1 MVHTDFA
8 LRRPVT
14 TLMTFAAIAVI
25 GIVASR
31 LLPLE
36 QYPDVSFP
44 FMGAGVPFPGSTPE
58 ETEELITRPIEDA
71 LATLPGIEEIH
82 STSTD
87 QDARF
92 EIRFA
97 WGTDINTAGFE
108 VRTKLDAVRAQLPKT
123 ADRMWMWMASAADAP
138 MLTVRFSADQDLST
152 QYDLLDRYFK
162 KPIER
167 LDGVAR
173 VELAGVEAREVRILV
188 DPGRLAAH
196 AVDVRELVRLLEK
209 SNFSVGAGQITGN
222 GERLMVRPIGEFRSL
237 DEIRNLVIKGN
248 VHVSDVASVELV
260 SPEINFRRHLNGRP
274 AVGLDVFKSTQANV
288 VEVVARVLAVIEH
301 NKALPQMQGV
311 NVFVIDD
318 QAESIKSSL
327 SDLTEAGLIGAAL
340 AFVVLFL
347 FLRHWPTTLIV
358 SAAVPLSLL
367 VTLAVMYFVG
377 LTINVMSMMG
387 MMLAI
392 GMLVDN
398 AVVVTE
404 SVFRHRQLDPDN
416 PQAATLAGVKEVGVA
431 TLAGTATCVV
441 VFLPILFGSNNQI
454 SIWLTHA
461 AIPICVAMIASL
473 IIAQTLIPMVTS
485 RFPAPPPIDSRSW
498 IARLQDR
505 YTRTLDW
512 SIHHRG
518 WTALALFVV
527 LALTVGLLVL
537 SSMYP
542 GKFLKFDPGAQDA
555 GTQVFLNYNIKGSHP
570 IDRVEQAVV
579 KMENHLDARAKEFGI
594 KSVYSVYDATHAHS
608 VIVLKERD
616 DGGMRA
622 QEFIEKAEG
631 SLPEIII
638 GKPGF
643 KWDDENAMG
652 GQRFSVQLTGESS
665 EKLAVLSDE
674 VARVLASVKGLESVR
689 SEAREGDE
697 EVQIVVN
704 RRRAAALGLTS
715 ADVAQAV
722 AAGMRGD
729 RLREFRGTERELT
742 LRLAFRES
750 DRQTIDNLAEFPI
763 YLPSG
768 TRVPLSAV
776 SDFRIARGPRA
787 IERIDRL
794 TSVAVTGNVKKDATL
809 DGVGKDVEALMN
821 NYQMPPG
828 YSWKLGKGFDHQDE
842 NSQTM
847 LFNLLLAIAMIYL
860 VMAAVFESTVYPMSI
875 ITSIFMAIV
884 GVVWLLFVT
893 RTTVT
898 LMAFIGVQIL
908 IGVVVNIGIVL
919 VAHINELRATG
930 MERMAAIV
938 QAGRDRLR
946 PILMTTLTASLGLL
960 PLAAGDAQLAVGG
973 GGPSY
978 APMARSIMGGLLA
991 GAVMSLFVVPAF
1003 YVWIDNG
1010 AERVKRFMLRTRVLD
1025 APTTP
1030 TPVDNGQPATA
1041 TEP

>member
-1 MVHTDFA
+1 VVHTDFA

-25 GIVASR
+25 GLVSSR

-36 QYPDVSFP
+36 QYPDISFP

-71 LATLPGIEEIH
+71 LATLPGIEEIR

-97 WGTDINTAGFE
+97 WGTDINTAAFE
-108 VRTKLDAVRAQLPKT
+108 VRTKLDSVRAQLPKT
-123 ADRMWMWMASAADAP
+123 ADRMWMWMASTADAT
-138 MLTVRFSADQDLST
+138 MLTLRFSAEQDLSA
-152 QYDLLDRYFK
+152 QFDLLDRYFK

-167 LDGVAR
+167 IDGVAR

-196 AVDVRELVRLLEK
+196 SVDVRQLVQLLEK
-209 SNFSVGAGQITGN
+209 SNFSVGAGNITGN
-222 GERLMVRPIGEFRSL
+222 GERLSVRPLGEFRSL

-248 VHVSDVASVELV
+248 VRIGDIASVELI
-260 SPEINFRRHLNGRP
+260 SPEILRRRHLDGRP
-274 AVGLDVFKSTQANV
+274 AVGLDVYKSSQANV
-288 VEVVARVLAVIEH
+288 VEVVEKVLAVVEK
-301 NKALPQMQGV
+301 NKSLPQMQGISV
-311 NVFVIDD
+311 MVLDD
-318 QAESIKSSL
+318 QAEAIRSSL
-327 SDLTEAGLIGAAL
+327 SDLAEAGLIGAAL
-340 AFVVLFL
+340 AFIVLFV

-416 PQAATLAGVKEVGVA
+416 PQRATLAGVKEVGVA

-441 VFLPILFGSNNQI
+441 VFLPILFSNSNQI

-461 AIPICVAMIASL
+461 AIPICVAMVASL
-473 IIAQTLIPMVTS
+473 FIAQTLIPMVTS
-485 RFPAPPPIDSRSW
+485 RFAAPPALDHRSW
-498 IARLQDR
+498 ISRLQDR
-505 YTRTLDW
+505 YTRWLDF

-518 WTALALFVV
+518 WTALGLGAV
-527 LALTVGLLVL
+527 LLLTVALIVL
-537 SSMYP
+537 STQFP
-542 GKFLKFDPGAQDA
+542 GKLIKFDPGAQDG

-570 IDRVEQAVV
+570 IERVESAVGV
-579 KMENHLDARAKEFGI
+579 IERHFDSQKDTLGI
-594 KSVYSVYDATHAHS
+594 KSVYSVYDQS
-608 VIVLKERD
+608 SGFSIIVLKNPK
-616 DGGMRA
+616 DGGFKA
-622 QEFIEKAEG
+622 QDFIEKAQDK
-631 SLPEIII
+631 LPEIII
-638 GKPGF
+638 GKASF
-643 KWDDENAMG
+643 RWDDGGGLG
-652 GQRFSVQLTGESS
+652 GQRFSVQLTGEST
-665 EKLAVLSDE
+665 EKLAEIGDE
-674 VARVLASVKGLESVR
+674 VARVLAGVKGLEAVR
-689 SEAREGDE
+689 SEAREGDD

-704 RRRAAALGLTS
+704 RARAAALGITS
-715 ADVAQAV
+715 SDVAQSV

-750 DRQTIDNLAEFPI
+750 DRQSIDNLAEFPI
-763 YLPSG
+763 YLASG
-768 TRVPLSAV
+768 ARVPLSAV
-776 SDFRIARGPRA
+776 ADFRIARGPRS
-787 IERIDRL
+787 IERVDRL
-794 TSVAVTGNVKKDATL
+794 TSVAVTGNVAKDSTL
-809 DGVGKDVEALMN
+809 DAVGKQVEALMK
-821 NYQMPPG
+821 NYQLPAG
-828 YSWKLGKGFDHQDE
+828 YTWKLGKGFEQQDE
-842 NSQTM
+842 ESMQM
-847 LFNLLLAIAMIYL
+847 LTNLLLAIAMIYI
-860 VMAAVFESTVYPMSI
+860 VMAAVFESTVYPLSI

-884 GVVWLLFVT
+884 GVIWALFIT
-893 RTTVT
+893 RTTIT
-898 LMAFIGVQIL
+898 IMAMIGVQIL

-919 VAHINELRATG
+919 VAHINELRNSG

-960 PLAAGDAQLAVGG
+960 PLAAGDAALAVGG

-978 APMARSIMGGLLA
+978 APMARTIMGGLLA

-1010 AERVKRFMLRTRVLD
+1010 AERAKRFMRRTRVTGSVEQDLEEV
-1025 APTTP
+1025 PG
-1030 TPVDNGQPATA
+1030 VLGQDVR
-1041 TEP
+1041 

>member
-14 TLMTFAAIAVI
+14 TLMAFAAVAMI
-25 GIVASR
+25 GLVSSR

-44 FMGAGVPFPGSTPE
+44 FMGAGVPYPGSTPE

-71 LATLPGIEEIH
+71 LATLPGIEQIT
-82 STSTD
+82 STSSD

-92 EIRFA
+92 EIRFK
-97 WGTDINTAGFE
+97 WGTDLNTAGFE
-108 VRTKLDAVRAQLPKT
+108 VRNKLDSVRASLPKT
-123 ADRMWMWMASAADAP
+123 ADRMWMWMASTADAQ
-138 MLTVRFSADQDLST
+138 MLTVRFSADQDLSS
-152 QYDLLDRYFK
+152 QYDLLERYFK

-167 LDGVAR
+167 IDGVAR

-188 DPGRLAAH
+188 DPGRIAAH
-196 AVDVRELVRLLEK
+196 GIDVRQLVQLLEK

-222 GERLMVRPIGEFRSL
+222 GERLSVRPLGEFRTL
-237 DEIRNLVIKGN
+237 DEIRNLVINGN
-248 VHVSDVASVELV
+248 VRIGDVASVELV
-260 SPEINFRRHLNGRP
+260 SPEITRRRHLDGRP
-274 AVGLDVFKSTQANV
+274 AVGLDVFKATNANV
-288 VEVVARVLAVIEH
+288 VEVVDRVLAVIDK
-301 NKALPQMQGV
+301 NKALPQMQGIR
-311 NVFVIDD
+311 VFVIDN
-318 QAESIKSSL
+318 QAEAIKQSL

-340 AFVVLFL
+340 AFCVLFL

-358 SAAVPLSLL
+358 SASVPLSLL
-367 VTLAVMYFVG
+367 VTLAVMYFAG

-404 SVFRHRQLDPDN
+404 SVFRHRQMDPAN

-441 VFLPILFGSNNQI
+441 VFVPVLFGSNNEI

-461 AIPICVAMIASL
+461 AIPICVAMISSL

-485 RFPAPPPIDSRSW
+485 RFATPPPMDSRSW
-498 IARLQDR
+498 ISRLQDS
-505 YTRTLDW
+505 YTRWLDW

-518 WTALALFVV
+518 WTALGLITV
-527 LALTVGLLVL
+527 LALTVGLIML
-537 SSMYP
+537 SSAYP
-542 GKFLKFDPGAQDA
+542 GKFIKFDPGAQD
-555 GTQVFLNYNIKGSHP
+555 GGNQVFLNYNIKGSNP
-570 IDRVEQAVV
+570 IDRVESAVSTV
-579 KMENHLDARAKEFGI
+579 ERYLEGRRDELGI
-594 KSVYSVYDATHAHS
+594 KSVYSVYDQTSAFTI
-608 VIVLKERD
+608 IVTKPRDEGGLKGED
-616 DGGMRA
+616 LIAKA
-622 QEFIEKAEG
+622 QDN
-631 SLPEIII
+631 LPEIII
-638 GKPGF
+638 GKPSF
-643 KWDDENAMG
+643 KWDDAGAMG
-652 GQRFSVQLTGESS
+652 GQRFSVQLTGEST
-665 EKLAVLSDE
+665 EKLAVLADE
-674 VARVLASVKGLESVR
+674 VARVMASVTGLESVR

-704 RRRAAALGLTS
+704 RQRAAALGLTS
-715 ADVAQAV
+715 SDVAQAV

-750 DRQTIDNLAEFPI
+750 DRQSIENLAEFPI
-763 YLPSG
+763 YLPTG

-776 SDFRIARGPRA
+776 ADFRIAKGPRS
-787 IERIDRL
+787 IERVDRM
-794 TSVAVTGNVKKDATL
+794 TSVAITGNVTKEATL
-809 DGVGKDVEALMN
+809 DAVGKDVEALMK
-821 NYQMPPG
+821 NYQLPPG
-828 YSWKLGKGFDHQDE
+828 YSWKLGKGFDQQDE
-842 NSQTM
+842 NSATM
-847 LFNLLLAIAMIYL
+847 MFNMLLAIAMIYL
-860 VMAAVFESTVYPMSI
+860 VMAAVFESTVYPLSI

-884 GVVWLLFVT
+884 GVIWLLFLT
-893 RTTVT
+893 RTTIT

-919 VAHINELRATG
+919 VAHINDLRAAG

-960 PLAAGDAQLAVGG
+960 PLATGDAALAVGG

-1010 AERVKRFMLRTRVLD
+1010 AERAKRFMRRTRVQV
-1025 APTTP
+1025 A
-1030 TPVDNGQPATA
+1030 PATPA
-1041 TEP
+1041 APAAAPSAEGS

>member
-14 TLMTFAAIAVI
+14 TLMTFAAVAVI
-25 GIVASR
+25 GLVASR

-44 FMGAGVPFPGSTPE
+44 FMGAGVPYAGSTPE
-58 ETEELITRPIEDA
+58 ETEELITRPVEDA
-71 LATLPGIEEIH
+71 LATLPGIEEMR

-87 QDARF
+87 SDARF

-97 WGTDINTAGFE
+97 WGTDINTAAFE
-108 VRTKLDAVRAQLPKT
+108 VRAKLDAVRAQLPKT
-123 ADRMWMWMASAADAP
+123 ANRMWMWMASASDAP

-196 AVDVRELVRLLEK
+196 GVDVRDLVGLLEK

-222 GERLMVRPIGEFRSL
+222 GERLSVRPLGEFRTL
-237 DEIRNLVIKGN
+237 DEIRNLVIRGN
-248 VHVSDVASVELV
+248 VRVGDVASIELV
-260 SPEINFRRHLNGRP
+260 SPEITFRRHLDGRP

-288 VEVVARVLAVIEH
+288 VDVVDHVLAVIER
-301 NKALPQMQGV
+301 NKALPQMQGI
-311 NVFVIDD
+311 NVFVIDN
-318 QAESIKSSL
+318 QAESIRNSL

-358 SAAVPLSLL
+358 SASVPLSLL
-367 VTLAVMYFVG
+367 VTLAVMYFAG
-377 LTINVMSMMG
+377 LTVNVMSMMG

-404 SVFRHRQLDPDN
+404 SVFRHRQLDPGN
-416 PQAATLAGVKEVGVA
+416 PQRATLAGVREVGVA
-431 TLAGTATCVV
+431 TLAGTSTCVV
-441 VFLPILFGSNNQI
+441 VFLPILFGNNNQI

-473 IIAQTLIPMVTS
+473 IIAQTLIPMTIS
-485 RFPAPPPIDSRSW
+485 RFAAPPPIDRRSW

-505 YTRTLDW
+505 YTRALDW

-518 WTALALFVV
+518 WTAFGLV
-527 LALTVGLLVL
+527 LVVGLTCGLLKL
-537 SSMYP
+537 SAMYP

-555 GTQVFLNYNIKGSHP
+555 GTQVFLNYNLKGSHP
-570 IDRVEQAVV
+570 IDRVEAAVV
-579 KMENHLDARAKEFGI
+579 TIEKHFEAKAKELGI
-594 KSVYSVYDATHAHS
+594 KSVYSVYDPTHAHS
-608 VIVLKERD
+608 VIVLKDRD
-616 DGGMRA
+616 DGGPRPP
-622 QEFIEKAEG
+622 EFIEKAQAG
-631 SLPEIII
+631 LPEIII

-665 EKLAVLSDE
+665 ERLANLSDE
-674 VARVLASVKGLESVR
+674 IARLLSSVKGLESVR

-704 RRRAAALGLTS
+704 RQRAAALGLTS
-715 ADVAQAV
+715 REVAQAV

-750 DRQTIDNLAEFPI
+750 DRQSIDNLAEFPI
-763 YLPSG
+763 YLPNG
-768 TRVPLSAV
+768 THVPLSAV
-776 SDFRIARGPRA
+776 SDFRVARGPRA

-794 TSVAVTGNVKKDATL
+794 TSVAVSGNVKSDATL
-809 DGVGKDVEALMN
+809 DAVGKEAEALLK
-821 NYQMPPG
+821 NYQLPPG
-828 YSWKLGKGFDHQDE
+828 YSWKLGKGFEQQDE

-847 LFNLLLAIAMIYL
+847 VFNLLLAIAMIYL
-860 VMAAVFESTVYPMSI
+860 VMAAVFESTVYPVSI
-875 ITSIFMAIV
+875 ITSILMAIV
-884 GVVWLLFVT
+884 GVVWLLFAT

-919 VAHINELRATG
+919 VAHINELRASG

-1010 AERVKRFMLRTRVLD
+1010 TQRVKRFVQRTRVVD
-1025 APTTP
+1025 APQ
-1030 TPVDNGQPATA
+1030 VSA

>member
-8 LRRPVT
+8 LRRPIT
-14 TLMTFAAIAVI
+14 TLMVFAAVAVI
-25 GIVASR
+25 GIVSLR

-44 FMGAGVPFPGSTPE
+44 FMGAGVPYPGSTPE

-71 LATLPGIEEIH
+71 LATLPGIEEIR

-97 WGTDINTAGFE
+97 WGTDLNTAGFE
-108 VRTKLDAVRAQLPKT
+108 VRNKLDSVRSSLPKT
-123 ADRMWMWMASAADAP
+123 ADRMWMWMASTADSP
-138 MLTVRFSADQDLST
+138 MLTVRFSADQDLSS

-167 LDGVAR
+167 IDGVAR

-188 DPGRLAAH
+188 DPGRIAAH
-196 AVDVRELVRLLEK
+196 GVDIRQLVQLLEK

-222 GERLMVRPIGEFRSL
+222 GERFSVRPLGEFRSL

-248 VHVSDVASVELV
+248 LRIGDLATVELI
-260 SPEINFRRHLNGRP
+260 SPEILRRRHLDGRP
-274 AVGLDVFKSTQANV
+274 AVGLDVFKATGANV
-288 VEVVARVLAVIEH
+288 VEVVARVQEVLEK
-301 NKALPQMQGV
+301 NRALPQMQGIS
-311 NVFVIDD
+311 VFTLDN
-318 QAESIKSSL
+318 QAEAIRQSL
-327 SDLTEAGLIGAAL
+327 ADLTEAGLIGAVL
-340 AFVVLFL
+340 AFAVLYL

-367 VTLAVMYFVG
+367 VTLAVMYFTG

-416 PQAATLAGVKEVGVA
+416 PQKATLAGVKEVGVA

-441 VFLPILFGSNNQI
+441 VFLPILFSNNNQI
-454 SIWLTHA
+454 SIWLTHV
-461 AIPICVAMIASL
+461 AIPICVAMVASL

-485 RFPAPPPIDSRSW
+485 RFAPPPPLDHKSW
-498 IARLQDR
+498 LSRLQDR
-505 YTRTLDW
+505 YTRWLDW

-518 WTALALFVV
+518 WTALGLFSV
-527 LALTVGLLVL
+527 LALTVGLIVL
-537 SSMYP
+537 SSAYP
-542 GKFLKFDPGAQDA
+542 GKFIKFDPGAQD
-555 GTQVFLNYNIKGSHP
+555 GGNQVFLGYNIKGSHP
-570 IDRVEQAVV
+570 IDRVEAAVGTV
-579 KMENHLDARAKEFGI
+579 EKHFETRRDELGI
-594 KSVYSVYDATHAHS
+594 KSFYTVYDQSSAFS
-608 VIVLKERD
+608 IVVLKPRD
-616 DGGMRA
+616 EGGPRA
-622 QEFIEKAEG
+622 QEFVEKAQDG
-631 SLPEIII
+631 LPEIII
-638 GKPGF
+638 GKPSF
-643 KWDDENAMG
+643 KWDDANSMG
-652 GQRFSVQLTGESS
+652 SQRFSVQLTGEST
-665 EKLAVLSDE
+665 ERLAVLADE
-674 VARVLASVKGLESVR
+674 MARVMSSVKGLEAVR

-697 EVQIVVN
+697 EVQIVVD
-704 RRRAAALGLTS
+704 RQRAAALGVTS
-715 ADVAQAV
+715 SDVAQAV
-722 AAGMRGD
+722 AAALRGD
-729 RLREFRGTERELT
+729 RLREFRGTDRELT

-750 DRQTIDNLAEFPI
+750 DRQSIDNLAEFPI

-776 SDFRIARGPRA
+776 ADFRIAKGPRS
-787 IERIDRL
+787 IERVDRL
-794 TSVAVTGNVKKDATL
+794 TSVAITGNVKKDSTL
-809 DGVGKDVEALMN
+809 DSVGKEVEALLA
-821 NYQMPPG
+821 NYQLPPG
-828 YSWKLGKGFDHQDE
+828 YSWKLGKGFEQQDE
-842 NSQTM
+842 SSATM
-847 LFNLLLAIAMIYL
+847 LTNLLLAIAMIYL

-884 GVVWLLFVT
+884 GVIWLLFLT
-893 RTTVT
+893 RTTIT
-898 LMAFIGVQIL
+898 IMAFIGVQIL

-919 VAHINELRATG
+919 VAHINELRSAG

-960 PLAAGDAQLAVGG
+960 PLAAGDASLAVGG

-1010 AERVKRFMLRTRVLD
+1010 AERLRMFVRRTRVQEEPVAGTAGTAIE
-1025 APTTP
+1025 APTAGAP
-1030 TPVDNGQPATA
+1030 
-1041 TEP
+1041 

>member
-8 LRRPVT
+8 LRRPIT
-14 TLMTFAAIAVI
+14 TLMVFAAVAVI
-25 GIVASR
+25 GVVSSR

-44 FMGAGVPFPGSTPE
+44 FMGAGVPYPGSTPE

-71 LATLPGIEEIH
+71 LATLPGIEEIR
-82 STSTD
+82 STSSEE
-87 QDARF
+87 DARF

-97 WGTDINTAGFE
+97 WGTDLKTASFE
-108 VRTKLDAVRAQLPKT
+108 VRNKLDSVRAQLPKT
-123 ADRMWMWMASAADAP
+123 ADRMWMWMASTADAP
-138 MLTVRFSADQDLST
+138 MLTVRFSAEQDLSA
-152 QYDLLDRYFK
+152 QYDVLERYFK

-167 LDGVAR
+167 IAGVAR

-196 AVDVRELVRLLEK
+196 SVDIRQLVQLLEK

-222 GERLMVRPIGEFRSL
+222 GERLSVRPLGEFRSL
-237 DEIRNLVIKGN
+237 DEIRRLVIKNN
-248 VHVSDVASVELV
+248 VHVGDIASVELV
-260 SPEINFRRHLNGRP
+260 SPEITRRRHLDGRP

-288 VEVVARVLAVIEH
+288 VEVVEDVLAVIER
-301 NKALPQMQGV
+301 NKTLPQMQGIS
-311 NVFVIDD
+311 VFTLDN
-318 QAESIKSSL
+318 QAEAIRSSL

-340 AFVVLFL
+340 AFAVLFL

-404 SVFRHRQLDPDN
+404 SVFRHRQMDPDN

-441 VFLPILFGSNNQI
+441 VFLPILFGSNNEI
-454 SIWLTHA
+454 SVWLTHV
-461 AIPICVAMIASL
+461 AIPICVAMVASL
-473 IIAQTLIPMVTS
+473 IIAQTLIPMATS
-485 RFPAPPPIDSRSW
+485 RFPAPPPLDSRSW

-505 YTRTLDW
+505 YTRSLDW
-512 SIHHRG
+512 SIHHRR
-518 WTALALFVV
+518 WTAFGLVLI
-527 LALTVGLLVL
+527 LALTWGLIKL
-537 SSMYP
+537 SGAYP
-542 GKFLKFDPGAQDA
+542 GKFLKWDPGAQD
-555 GTQVFLNYNIKGSHP
+555 GGNQVFLGYNIKGSHP
-570 IDRVEQAVV
+570 IDRVEAAVSTV
-579 KMENHLDARAKEFGI
+579 ERHFDGRREELGI
-594 KSVYSVYDATHAHS
+594 KSFYSVYDQGSAFSIA
-608 VIVLKERD
+608 ILKPRD
-616 DGGMRA
+616 EGGLKAQDFITQA
-622 QEFIEKAEG
+622 QEG
-631 SLPEIII
+631 LPEILI
-638 GKPGF
+638 GKPSF
-643 KWDDENAMG
+643 KWDDENSLG
-652 GQRFSVQLTGESS
+652 GQRFSVMLTGESS
-665 EKLAVLSDE
+665 EKLAELADE
-674 VARVLASVKGLESVR
+674 VARVMSSVKGLEGVR
-689 SEAREGDE
+689 SEAREGNE
-697 EVQIVVN
+697 EVQIVVD
-704 RRRAAALGLTS
+704 RQRAAALGLTS
-715 ADVAQAV
+715 SDVAQAV
-722 AAGMRGD
+722 TAGMRGD
-729 RLREFRGTERELT
+729 RLREFRGTERDLT

-763 YLPSG
+763 YLPTGS
-768 TRVPLSAV
+768 RVPLSAV
-776 SDFRIARGPRA
+776 ADFRIARGPRS
-787 IERIDRL
+787 IERVDRL
-794 TSVAVTGNVKKDATL
+794 TSVGITGNVTKDSTL
-809 DGVGKDVEALMN
+809 DAVGKEVEGLMT
-821 NYQMPPG
+821 NYRLPPG
-828 YSWKLGKGFDHQDE
+828 YSWKLGKGFDRQDDGAT
-842 NSQTM
+842 TM
-847 LFNLLLAIAMIYL
+847 VFNLLLAVAMIYL

-884 GVVWLLFVT
+884 GVIWLLFLT
-893 RTTVT
+893 RTTIT
-898 LMAFIGVQIL
+898 FMALIGVQIL

-919 VAHINELRATG
+919 VAHINELRANG

-960 PLAAGDAQLAVGG
+960 PLAAGDASLAVGG

-1010 AERVKRFMLRTRVLD
+1010 ALRVKRFLRRTRVES
-1025 APTTP
+1025 APVASEAGP
-1030 TPVDNGQPATA
+1030 
-1041 TEP
+1041 